1 MYKLLHIF
9 PSPALD
15 SLIDVNPFQWKK
27 DVLVE
32 DKVKII
38 SLISCKF
45 VVASD
50 CNRNMVN
57 IGRNHGQEQWGA
69 TKTTGIN
76 DSVKN
81 IGASSASINPIC

>member
-1 MYKLLHIF
+1 MESHQR
-9 PSPALD
+9 ALAR
-15 SLIDVNPFQWKK
+15 FEG
-27 DVLVE
+27 VLVE

-57 IGRNHGQEQWGA
+57 IGRNHGQEQWRQRRQLVSMIA
-69 TKTTGIN
+69 
-76 DSVKN
+76 
-81 IGASSASINPIC
+81 